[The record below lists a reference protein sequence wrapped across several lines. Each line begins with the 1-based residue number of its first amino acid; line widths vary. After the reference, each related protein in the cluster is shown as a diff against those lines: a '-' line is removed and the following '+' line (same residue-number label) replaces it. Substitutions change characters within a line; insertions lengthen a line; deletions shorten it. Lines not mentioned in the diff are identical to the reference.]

1 MQYEIESRIKHH
13 PTTLPLKFKLS
24 HKTINAN
31 SYRGDKDMR
40 SLVSTFRQNVFNPK
54 LNKNKFKTSKN
65 SPERAFNEKHHQ
77 NAQSGINHNVLNSKI
92 VLRRSTN
99 NDIEKTNYE
108 NLLKRKIIK
117 IQQKNK
123 KASVRS

>member
-40 SLVSTFRQNVFNPK
+40 SHIKKYHQKVFNPK
-54 LNKNKFKTSKN
+54 LNKNRSKTSKN
-65 SPERAFNEKHHQ
+65 FLE
-77 NAQSGINHNVLNSKI
+77 
-92 VLRRSTN
+92 
-99 NDIEKTNYE
+99 
-108 NLLKRKIIK
+108 
-117 IQQKNK
+117 
-123 KASVRS
+123 